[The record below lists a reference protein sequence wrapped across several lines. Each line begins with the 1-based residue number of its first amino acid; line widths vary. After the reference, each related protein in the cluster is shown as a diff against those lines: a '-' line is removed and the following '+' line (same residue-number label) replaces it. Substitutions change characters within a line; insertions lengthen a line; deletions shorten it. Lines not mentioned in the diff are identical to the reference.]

1 MLLLT
6 LTMAYAMSTMS
17 FECFTKQHFFTL
29 VNVLDKKNECLL
41 ATLNQTLRVLET
53 HIYNLVQI
61 VQALTSSNIGR
72 QEKRANMS

>member
-1 MLLLT
+1 MLYLIG
-6 LTMAYAMSTMS
+6 
-17 FECFTKQHFFTL
+17 
-29 VNVLDKKNECLL
+29 VLDKKNECLL

-61 VQALTSSNIGR
+61 VQALTLSNIGR

>member
-1 MLLLT
+1 MMCWIQNKNVASYT
-6 LTMAYAMSTMS
+6 NNGI
-17 FECFTKQHFFTL
+17 FTKQHFFTF

-61 VQALTSSNIGR
+61 VQALTSSNIGS

>member
-1 MLLLT
+1 MFYETTFFLHSLMLYLIG
-6 LTMAYAMSTMS
+6 
-17 FECFTKQHFFTL
+17 
-29 VNVLDKKNECLL
+29 VLDKKNECLL

-61 VQALTSSNIGR
+61 VQALTLSNIGR